1 MYESH
6 SASHKKQNERCFFF
20 CVPEISYWAST
31 HCCHPCETAQ
41 KETIYI
47 AEESTESSINE
58 EAAVCVRFPLDS
70 FALYVWFERLVQ
82 GTCVSRVWFDLHCF
96 FFNHSVS

>member
-1 MYESH
+1 MRAIVPHTKSRMKG
-6 SASHKKQNERCFFF
+6 AFFF
-20 CVPEISYWAST
+20 VFLRSHTGAVT

-58 EAAVCVRFPLDS
+58 EAAVCEISLGQFCIIC
-70 FALYVWFERLVQ
+70 LV
-82 GTCVSRVWFDLHCF
+82 
-96 FFNHSVS
+96 